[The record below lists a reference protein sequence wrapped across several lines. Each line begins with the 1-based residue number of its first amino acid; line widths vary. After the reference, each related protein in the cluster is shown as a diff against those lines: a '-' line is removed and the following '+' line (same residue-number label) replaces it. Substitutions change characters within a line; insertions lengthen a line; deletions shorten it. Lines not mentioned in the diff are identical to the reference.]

1 MYAFEEYLHILKYMY
16 ILFSIWKYV
25 YILFCMSIYTLYSA
39 STYYGPYISALY
51 KQVCAYT
58 RYSFIRVCIYTMCIH
73 DNRQN
78 VEVAVICAH
87 PPIEVVGEV
96 LLLSAVL
103 HHRGLA
109 VGCRSSFPFMS
120 GGFMKFR
127 GSCNL
132 STK

>member
-1 MYAFEEYLHILKYMY
+1 MHSRSIYIYSSTLHTFLNMEVCVYTILYEYL
-16 ILFSIWKYV
+16 
-25 YILFCMSIYTLYSA
+25 YSELCKHVLW
-39 STYYGPYISALY
+39 TIYISTLY

-58 RYSFIRVCIYTMCIH
+58 RYSFIRVCIYTICIH

-109 VGCRSSFPFMS
+109 VGYRSSFPFMP
-120 GGFMKFR
+120 GGSMKFR